1 MVKNIPQ
8 VLDGIHIVF
17 VAPFSSTM
25 WIVHFGAHFTIGMHT
40 SCVKPLSN
48 MFGATLT
55 LLRAGIAEGFCIFE
69 MPCRWTFSMWMYMW
83 SMLMIMIIIIIIVI
97 VTVIKIIIII
107 IIPDEGKLMLLSDSA
122 YLSKGVVDLLIPY
135 EDKLM
140 WVPRLAYLSE
150 GVVDF
155 WPLVK
160 IS

>member
-1 MVKNIPQ
+1 
-8 VLDGIHIVF
+8 
-17 VAPFSSTM
+17 
-25 WIVHFGAHFTIGMHT
+25 
-40 SCVKPLSN
+40 
-48 MFGATLT
+48 
-55 LLRAGIAEGFCIFE
+55 
-69 MPCRWTFSMWMYMW
+69 
-83 SMLMIMIIIIIIVI
+83 
-97 VTVIKIIIII
+97 
-107 IIPDEGKLMLLSDSA
+107 LMLLSDSA